1 MSAAARARRLDEHA
15 EIVVLE
21 QGAYVSF
28 ANCGLPY
35 HLSGEIAQRE
45 ELLLHTPASL
55 AQSLNLDVRIGH
67 RATGIDRHA
76 RKVSIQTGDDT
87 YLLAYDALVLS
98 PGAVAVRPPIEGL
111 DLPAVHSLRTIPDV
125 DALRSRIESLL
136 SQQQGPAPQPAQPAP
151 SAVVIGA
158 GFIGLEAVEALT
170 ARGLRVHLVELADQV
185 LPPLDPELAPLLA
198 DELARHGVD
207 LRLGV
212 SAQAVSQAGHQGQT
226 STALNAGGPG
236 SGPQPALSVLLS
248 DGATIVADLVLVNV
262 GVRPASTL
270 AGEAGLE
277 LGPTG
282 AIRVDGDQHTSDPH
296 IWAVGDAVEV
306 TQAITG
312 ARIPVPLAGPANRQG
327 RRAADS
333 ICGRRTTP
341 AAAVL
346 GTAVVRVFGLTAAI
360 TGAGQATLRRAAIA
374 HEVVHLHPGH
384 HAGYY
389 PGSEQVHLVA
399 SFAPDGTL
407 LGAQGVGRAGVDK
420 RIDILATAIRAGMT
434 ADDLAELELAYAPP
448 YGSAKDPVNMLG
460 FVAQNVLDASLPQ
473 WQADELEKV
482 VGTTLVLDVRS
493 RSEYA
498 QGHVEGALNIPHLE
512 FRQRLDEVTDLA
524 AGRRVSVYCASGFRS
539 YLATRV
545 LIGNGFGAS
554 NLSGGWLTLLA
565 VHPELENLRPSP
577 DSPQISDTQQG
588 SPSDPAGW
596 DEALGIALA
605 ARIGIALTDEHW
617 EAIRFLRSDFQ
628 ARGQTPTLRRV
639 STCGGIPIKRL
650 FVLFPQKPAKKMA
663 YVAGLPEPH
672 GCV

>member
-15 EIVVLE
+15 EIIVLE

-35 HLSGEIAQRE
+35 HLSGEISQRDD
-45 ELLLHTPASL
+45 LLLHTPESL
-55 AQSLNLDVRIGH
+55 AESLNLDVRTGH
-67 RATGIDRHA
+67 RVTGIDSA
-76 RKVSIQTGDDT
+76 AQKITIAAGQDT
-87 YLLAYDALVLS
+87 YALPYDALVLS

-111 DLPAVHSLRTIPDV
+111 DHPSVHTLRTIPDV
-125 DALRSRIESLL
+125 DALRERIDQLL
-136 SQQQGPAPQPAQPAP
+136 AARRQTQAP

-170 ARGLRVHLVELADQV
+170 ARGLQVHLVELADHV
-185 LPPLDPELAPLLA
+185 LPPLDAELASLLA
-198 DELARHGVD
+198 DELAAHGVD

-212 SAQAVSQAGHQGQT
+212 SAQAVRQDGTKPVTLGGSISASAKAG
-226 STALNAGGPG
+226 LPG
-236 SGPQPALSVLLS
+236 AVTVTLS
-248 DGATIVADLVLVNV
+248 DGATLAADLVIVNV
-262 GVRPASTL
+262 GVKPASAL
-270 AGEAGLE
+270 ALDAGLE

-282 AIRVDGDQHTSDPH
+282 AIRVDADQHTSDSH

-312 ARIPVPLAGPANRQG
+312 ARVPVPLAGPANRQG

-341 AAAVL
+341 QASVL
-346 GTAVVRVFGLTAAI
+346 GTAIVRVFGLTAAT
-360 TGAGQATLRRAAIA
+360 TGANQATLRRAGIA
-374 HEVVHLHPGH
+374 HEVMHIHPGD

-460 FVAQNVLDASLPQ
+460 FVAQNVLDGTMPQ
-473 WQADELEKV
+473 WQAHDLDDAMAK
-482 VGTTLVLDVRS
+482 TLILDVRS
-493 RSEYA
+493 QSEYA
-498 QGHVEGALNIPHLE
+498 EGHLDGALNIPHLE
-512 FRQRLDEVTDLA
+512 LRERLDEVTSA
-524 AGRRVSVYCASGFRS
+524 AGGRPVSVHCASGVRS

-545 LIGNGFGAS
+545 LLGDGFDAR
-554 NLSGGWLTLLA
+554 NLSGGWLTLKA
-565 VHPELENLRPSP
+565 VHRE
-577 DSPQISDTQQG
+577 I
-588 SPSDPAGW
+588 
-596 DEALGIALA
+596 
-605 ARIGIALTDEHW
+605 
-617 EAIRFLRSDFQ
+617 
-628 ARGQTPTLRRV
+628 
-639 STCGGIPIKRL
+639 
-650 FVLFPQKPAKKMA
+650 
-663 YVAGLPEPH
+663 
-672 GCV
+672 

>member
-1 MSAAARARRLDEHA
+1 MTTNIGPFPKQDAMRIVIVGGVAGGMSAAARARRVDEHA
-15 EIVVLE
+15 EITVLE

-35 HLSGEIAQRE
+35 HLSGEIAQRDD
-45 ELLLHTPASL
+45 LLLHTPESL
-55 AQSLNLDVRIGH
+55 AESLNLDVRTGH
-67 RATGIDRHA
+67 RVTGIDRNA
-76 RKVSIQTGDDT
+76 QKVTIQSGDDT
-87 YLLAYDALVLS
+87 YLLPYDALLLS
-98 PGAVAVRPPIEGL
+98 PGAVAVRPPIQGL
-111 DLPAVHSLRTIPDV
+111 GHPAVHTLRTVPDV
-125 DALRSRIESLL
+125 DALRKRIDDLL
-136 SQQQGPAPQPAQPAP
+136 AARGQDQPAP

-170 ARGLRVHLVELADQV
+170 ARGLQVHLVELADQV
-185 LPPLDPELAPLLA
+185 LPPLDAELAPLLA
-198 DELARHGVD
+198 EELAAHGVD

-212 SAQAVSQAGHQGQT
+212 SAQTVTQAGTMPVTLDGAIRE
-226 STALNAGGPG
+226 SAKVRSPG
-236 SGPQPALSVLLS
+236 AVTVTLS
-248 DGATIVADLVLVNV
+248 DGATLAADLVIVNV
-262 GVRPASTL
+262 GVRPASAL
-270 AGEAGLE
+270 AVEAGLE

-341 AAAVL
+341 QAAVL
-346 GTAVVRVFGLTAAI
+346 GTAIVRVYGLTAAT
-360 TGAGQATLRRAAIA
+360 TGANQATLRRAGIA
-374 HEVVHLHPGH
+374 HEVVHIHPGH

-420 RIDILATAIRAGMT
+420 RIDILATAIRAGMS

-460 FVAQNVLDASLPQ
+460 FVAQNVLDATMPQ
-473 WQADELEKV
+473 WQAQDLDEAMA
-482 VGTTLVLDVRS
+482 TTLILDVRS

-498 QGHVEGALNIPHLE
+498 EGHLVGALNIPHLE
-512 FRQRLDEVTDLA
+512 LRQRLDEVA
-524 AGRRVSVYCASGFRS
+524 ESSCGRTVSVHCASGVRS

-545 LIGNGFGAS
+545 LLSEGFDAR
-554 NLSGGWLTLLA
+554 NLSGGWLTLKA
-565 VHPELENLRPSP
+565 VHPNL
-577 DSPQISDTQQG
+577 
-588 SPSDPAGW
+588 
-596 DEALGIALA
+596 
-605 ARIGIALTDEHW
+605 
-617 EAIRFLRSDFQ
+617 
-628 ARGQTPTLRRV
+628 
-639 STCGGIPIKRL
+639 
-650 FVLFPQKPAKKMA
+650 
-663 YVAGLPEPH
+663 
-672 GCV
+672 

>member
-1 MSAAARARRLDEHA
+1 MTSITGPTPTEGGMRIVIVGGVAGGMSAAARARRLDEHA

-35 HLSGEIAQRE
+35 HLSGEIAERDA
-45 ELLLHTPASL
+45 LLLHTPESL
-55 AQSLNLDVRIGH
+55 AASLNLDVRTGH
-67 RATGIDRHA
+67 RVTSIDRHA
-76 RKVSIQTGDDT
+76 QKVTIAAGDDT
-87 YLLAYDALVLS
+87 YSLPYDALVLS

-111 DLPAVHSLRTIPDV
+111 DHPAVHTLRTVPDV
-125 DALRSRIESLL
+125 DALRERIEELL
-136 SQQQGPAPQPAQPAP
+136 EKRGEIGQAPR
-151 SAVVIGA
+151 AVVIGA

-170 ARGLRVHLVELADQV
+170 SRGLQVHLVELADHV
-185 LPPLDPELAPLLA
+185 LPPMDAELAPLLA
-198 DELARHGVD
+198 DELTAHGVD

-212 SAQAVSQAGHQGQT
+212 SAQAVAPVDADAPVDESGKSGESS
-226 STALNAGGPG
+226 STGA
-236 SGPQPALSVLLS
+236 VTVTLS
-248 DGATIVADLVLVNV
+248 DGATLTADLVIVNV
-262 GVRPASTL
+262 GVRPASAL
-270 AGEAGLE
+270 ARDAGLE

-341 AAAVL
+341 QAAVL
-346 GTAVVRVFGLTAAI
+346 GTAIVRIFGLTAAT
-360 TGAGQATLRRAAIA
+360 TGANQATLRRAGIE
-374 HEVVHLHPGH
+374 HEVMHIHPGD

-420 RIDILATAIRAGMT
+420 RIDILATAMRAGMS

-460 FVAQNVLDASLPQ
+460 FVAQNVLDGTMPQ
-473 WQADELEKV
+473 WQAQDLDQAMA
-482 VGTTLVLDVRS
+482 TTLVLDVRS
-493 RSEYA
+493 QSEFA
-498 QGHVEGALNIPHLE
+498 AGHLDGALNIPHLE
-512 FRQRLDEVTDLA
+512 LRQRLAEVRTMA
-524 AGRRVSVYCASGFRS
+524 AGRQVSVHCASGVRS

-545 LIGNGFGAS
+545 LRSVGFDAR
-554 NLSGGWLTLLA
+554 NLSGGWLTLQA
-565 VHPELENLRPSP
+565 VHPN
-577 DSPQISDTQQG
+577 I
-588 SPSDPAGW
+588 
-596 DEALGIALA
+596 
-605 ARIGIALTDEHW
+605 
-617 EAIRFLRSDFQ
+617 
-628 ARGQTPTLRRV
+628 
-639 STCGGIPIKRL
+639 
-650 FVLFPQKPAKKMA
+650 
-663 YVAGLPEPH
+663 
-672 GCV
+672 